1 MSDSVKKIT
10 KATFFVIIVTVL
22 SKLFGFLR
30 EVVLGAFY
38 GTSYKLDSLIA
49 AQLLPGVFFASIL
62 ASFSTTFIP
71 IYNEILIKESKEKA
85 SRFVSKSL
93 FLIVIA
99 AFIVAV
105 IGSIFS
111 PLIVEI
117 VFRGFDDSV
126 KQLTLQLMRITFFY
140 IVFLG
145 ANYVFQGFLQSN
157 ENFVVP
163 VLVGIPFNVIIIF
176 SAFLKREFDIYG
188 VAVAFV
194 LGYFSMVLFQIPF
207 AVKKGFKFK
216 LDFNLRD
223 PYINKLFK
231 LVLPVFI
238 GSSVMSLNS
247 FVDRYLAS
255 FLPEGSISA
264 LNFADKLN
272 GVVYGIFSGS
282 VSAVIYPYLSRF
294 FSSGKKEEFK
304 KYLVLSI
311 NSLILI
317 MVPITAT
324 VLVLS
329 REIVQFVYE
338 RGAFDSRST
347 YLTSGA
353 LMFFS
358 LGYLGY
364 AVREILS
371 RTFYSIQDTLTPMKN
386 GIFAVVINIILNI
399 VLVKFLKHRGLAL
412 GTSIVAYVSVFLL
425 MRSLFRKIGKIE
437 LKSSLVVFIKALFAS
452 FVMAISIIF
461 AKNLIQVKTPVTF
474 ITKVINLSIWGFCG
488 VISYS
493 TVIYL
498 LKIKEAQWILKNSI
512 KVLKKVRELAAKQW

>member
-1 MSDSVKKIT
+1 MSDSAKRIT
-10 KATFFVIIVTVL
+10 KATFFVIVATIL

-71 IYNEILIKESKEKA
+71 IYNEILVKESKERA
-85 SRFVSKSL
+85 SKFASKSL

-99 AFIVAV
+99 ALIVAV
-105 IGSIFS
+105 VGSFLSPFIVKTIFK
-111 PLIVEI
+111 
-117 VFRGFDDSV
+117 GFDESA
-126 KQLTLQLMRITFFY
+126 KNLTWQLMRITFFY
-140 IVFLG
+140 IIFLG
-145 ANYVFQGFLQSN
+145 ANYILQGFLQSN

-163 VLVGIPFNVIIIF
+163 VLVGLPFNVIIIF
-176 SAFLKREFDIYG
+176 SAFLKKEFDIYG

-194 LGYFSMVLFQIPF
+194 LGYFSMVLFQMPF
-207 AVKKGFKFK
+207 AIKKGFKFK
-216 LDFNLRD
+216 LDINLRD
-223 PYINKLFK
+223 PYIIKLFK

-272 GVVYGIFSGS
+272 GVVYGIFSS
-282 VSAVIYPYLSRF
+282 SISAVIYPYLSRF
-294 FSSGKKEEFK
+294 FSSEKKDEFK

-317 MVPITAT
+317 MVPITAA

-371 RTFYSIQDTLTPMKN
+371 RTFYSIQDTITPMKN
-386 GIFAVVINIILNI
+386 GILAVAINIVLNI
-399 VLVKFLKHRGLAL
+399 VLVKYLKHKGLAL

-425 MRSLFRKIGKIE
+425 MRSLFKKIGKIE
-437 LKSSLVVFIKALFAS
+437 LKSSMIVFVKALFAS
-452 FVMAISIIF
+452 FVMVVSIVL
-461 AKNLIQVKTPVTF
+461 AKNLIQIKTPVTF
-474 ITKVINLSIWGFCG
+474 ITKVTNLLIWGFVG

-498 LKIKEAQWILKNSI
+498 LKIKEAQWILENSI
-512 KVLKKVRELAAKQW
+512 KVLKKVRGLAAK

>member
-1 MSDSVKKIT
+1 MSDSAKKIT
-10 KATFFVIIVTVL
+10 KATFFVIITTIL

-71 IYNEILIKESKEKA
+71 IYNEILVKESKEKA
-85 SRFVSKSL
+85 SRFASKSL

-99 AFIVAV
+99 ALIVAV
-105 IGSIFS
+105 VGSFLSPFIVKTIFK
-111 PLIVEI
+111 
-117 VFRGFDDSV
+117 GFDESS
-126 KQLTLQLMRITFFY
+126 KNLTWQLMRITFFY
-140 IVFLG
+140 IIFLG
-145 ANYVFQGFLQSN
+145 ANFILQGFLQSN

-163 VLVGIPFNVIIIF
+163 VLVGLPFNVIIIF
-176 SAFLKREFDIYG
+176 SAFLKKEFDIYG

-194 LGYFSMVLFQIPF
+194 LGYFSMVLFQMPF

-216 LDFNLRD
+216 LDINLRD
-223 PYINKLFK
+223 PYIIKLFK

-272 GVVYGIFSGS
+272 GVVYGIFSS
-282 VSAVIYPYLSRF
+282 SISAVIYPYLSRF
-294 FSSGKKEEFK
+294 FSSEKKEEFK

-317 MVPITAT
+317 MVPITAA

-386 GIFAVVINIILNI
+386 GILAVAINIVLNI
-399 VLVKFLKHRGLAL
+399 VLVKYLKHRGLA

-425 MRSLFRKIGKIE
+425 MRSLFKKIGKID
-437 LKSSLVVFIKALFAS
+437 LKSSMIVFVKALFAS
-452 FVMAISIIF
+452 FVMVISIILV
-461 AKNLIQVKTPVTF
+461 KNLIQIKTPVTF
-474 ITKVINLSIWGFCG
+474 ITKVTNLLIWGFVG

-498 LKIKEAQWILKNSI
+498 LKIKEAQWILENSI
-512 KVLKKVRELAAKQW
+512 KIIKKVKGLAVK